1 MGTHV
6 ELEAMIEN
14 NKPTLLIVDDVAI
27 NLGMISDLLHD
38 EYNIKVSKTGA
49 KALEIANLEDQP
61 DLILLDVQMPEMDGY
76 EVCRQLK
83 NNPYTSNI
91 PVIFLT
97 AKNNQRDEEFGL
109 NLGAVDYIY
118 KPYNPAI
125 VKIRVR
131 NHINLKLKSDWLE
144 ELSMVDGLTHIPN
157 RRFYETEY
165 DKYFK
170 EVNRHHEN
178 LYLMMIDVDDFK
190 LYNDNYGHGKGDE
203 CLKKVAN
210 ALNNNLKRP
219 SDFIA
224 RYGGEEF
231 VVLLKDID
239 EAGAKTLAQKLVD
252 SVSNLNIDHRFSSV
266 CSCVTISVG
275 MAKFND
281 SQAKKDL
288 LKEADDALYKA
299 KSEGKNIYHYK

>member
-1 MGTHV
+1 
-6 ELEAMIEN
+6 MIEN
-14 NKPTLLIVDDVAI
+14 NKPTLLIVDDIAI

-38 EYNIKVSKTGA
+38 EYHIKVAKTGA
-49 KALEIANLEDQP
+49 KALEIANLEEQP
-61 DLILLDVQMPEMDGY
+61 DLILLDVKMPEMDGY

-83 NNPYTSNI
+83 SNPYTSNI

-170 EVNRHHEN
+170 EASRSQES
-178 LYLMMIDVDDFK
+178 LFLMMIDVDDFK

-210 ALNNNLKRP
+210 ALNNNLNRP
-219 SDFIA
+219 TDFIA

-231 VVLLKDID
+231 VVLLRDID
-239 EAGAKTLAQKLVD
+239 EAGAKILAQKLID
-252 SVSNLNIDHRFSSV
+252 GVSALNLEHAFSTV
-266 CSCVTISVG
+266 TPFVTISVG
-275 MAKFND
+275 MAQFND
-281 SQAKKDL
+281 HQSKKDL
-288 LKEADDALYKA
+288 LKEADDALYQA
-299 KSEGKNIYHYK
+299 KSEGKNRYHYQ